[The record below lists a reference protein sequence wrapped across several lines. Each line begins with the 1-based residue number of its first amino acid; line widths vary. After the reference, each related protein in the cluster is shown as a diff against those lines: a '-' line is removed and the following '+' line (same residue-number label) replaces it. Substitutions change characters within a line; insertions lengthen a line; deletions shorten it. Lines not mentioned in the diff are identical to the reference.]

1 MVSFNNITL
10 RNVEVYNALLPP
22 GIIRCN
28 ETNPCTG
35 FVFDNVNAHGW
46 WKYLRIS
53 YIVENVYG
61 TVSNS
66 SPVPAYITPDGDGYV
81 GDDDLVQIVQM
92 VYDYVKM
99 LFKKI
104 RDAQV
109 NGDDAEQWDASSE
122 LEWSVAKFS

>member
-1 MVSFNNITL
+1 MVTFRDITL
-10 RNVEVYNALLPP
+10 RNVQIYNSLLPP

-46 WKYLRIS
+46 WKHLRIS

-66 SPVPAYITPDGDGYV
+66 SPVPAYITPDGDSYV
-81 GDDDLVQIVQM
+81 GDDDLV
-92 VYDYVKM
+92 
-99 LFKKI
+99 
-104 RDAQV
+104 
-109 NGDDAEQWDASSE
+109 
-122 LEWSVAKFS
+122 